1 MSTNLTRNTH
11 SGRRQISSLLSR
23 VVQEILVNAGNVP
36 LIVLDN
42 TDATSKSEENSEQR
56 EEEQGHLGDY
66 SDANE
71 DIR

>member
-1 MSTNLTRNTH
+1 M
-11 SGRRQISSLLSR
+11 
-23 VVQEILVNAGNVP
+23 NAGKVL

-42 TDATSKSEENSEQR
+42 TDATSESEEDSEQR
-56 EEEQGHLGDY
+56 EEEQEHLGDY

>member
-1 MSTNLTRNTH
+1 MNGGKVL
-11 SGRRQISSLLSR
+11 
-23 VVQEILVNAGNVP
+23 

-42 TDATSKSEENSEQR
+42 TDATSKSEENSDQR